1 MHKEVLTQKQL
12 NLLPLLKVFSKNFG
26 LVGGTAIAL
35 YLGHRKSIDF
45 DLFSLKEFDHLKIRK
60 EILKFK
66 KPFKIIVNE
75 KEQYSIF
82 INGVKITFLHYPFKI
97 KFSKNFENI
106 INLPDLLT
114 LSAMKAYTLGRRAKW
129 KDYVD
134 LYFIMKHYGGIKKVI
149 KKAKNIFGNEFNEKM
164 FRAELAYFK
173 DIDFSEKIIYLKGF
187 EKKDEEIKRTLINF
201 SLQK

>member
-45 DLFSLKEFDHLKIRK
+45 DLVSLKEFDNLKIRK

-66 KPFKIIVNE
+66 KSFKVIIDQKGE
-75 KEQYSIF
+75 YSIV
-82 INGVKITFLHYPFKI
+82 IDGIKITFLHYPFKI
-97 KFSKNFENI
+97 KFSRNFENI
-106 INLPDLLT
+106 IKLPDLLT
-114 LSAMKAYTLGRRAKW
+114 LSAMKAYALGRRAKW

-134 LYFIMKHYGGIKKVI
+134 LYFIIKHYRGIKKVI
-149 KKAKNIFGNEFNEKM
+149 KKAKDIFGNEFNEKM

>member
-1 MHKEVLTQKQL
+1 MFDNILTTNQKK
-12 NLLPLLKVFSKNFG
+12 LLPLIKKFSLDFY

-35 YLGHRKSIDF
+35 HLGHRRSIDF
-45 DLFSLKEFDHLKIRK
+45 DLFTEKKFNPLKIRTK
-60 EILKFK
+60 ILKD
-66 KPFKIIVNE
+66 
-75 KEQYSIF
+75 YSIEYTF
-82 INGVKITFLHYPFKI
+82 SQGEGELTILVKKVKLTFFYYPFKI
-97 KFSKNFENI
+97 PHNYFFNKI
-106 INLPDLLT
+106 ISLPDLLT
-114 LSAMKAYTLGRRAKW
+114 LGAMKAFTLGKRAKW

-134 LYFIMKHYGGIKKVI
+134 LYFIIKHYCDIKKII

-187 EKKDEEIKRTLINF
+187 KTKNEEIKRALINF

>member
-26 LVGGTAIAL
+26 LVGGIAIAL

-45 DLFSLKEFDHLKIRK
+45 DLVSLKEFDNLKIRK

-66 KPFKIIVNE
+66 KPFKVIIDQKGE
-75 KEQYSIF
+75 YSIV
-82 INGVKITFLHYPFKI
+82 IDGVKITFLHYPFKI
-97 KFSKNFENI
+97 KFSRNFENI
-106 INLPDLLT
+106 IKLPDLLT
-114 LSAMKAYTLGRRAKW
+114 LSAMKAYALGRRAKW

-134 LYFIMKHYGGIKKVI
+134 LYFIMKYYRGIKKVI

-187 EKKDEEIKRTLINF
+187 KTKNEEIKRALINF

>member
-26 LVGGTAIAL
+26 LVGETAIAL

-45 DLFSLKEFDHLKIRK
+45 DLVSLKEFDNLKIRK

-66 KPFKIIVNE
+66 KPFKVIIDQKGE
-75 KEQYSIF
+75 YSIV
-82 INGVKITFLHYPFKI
+82 IDGVKITFLHYPFKI
-97 KFSKNFENI
+97 KFSRNFENI
-106 INLPDLLT
+106 IKLPDLLT
-114 LSAMKAYTLGRRAKW
+114 LSAMKAYALGRRAKW

-134 LYFIMKHYGGIKKVI
+134 LYFIMKYYRGIKKVI

-187 EKKDEEIKRTLINF
+187 KTKDEEIKRALINF

>member
-35 YLGHRKSIDF
+35 YLGHRKSVDF

-66 KPFKIIVNE
+66 KPFKVIVNE

-187 EKKDEEIKRTLINF
+187 EKKDEEIKRALINF

>member
-26 LVGGTAIAL
+26 LVGETAIAL

-45 DLFSLKEFDHLKIRK
+45 DLVSLKEFDNLKIRK

-66 KPFKIIVNE
+66 KPFKVIIDQKGE
-75 KEQYSIF
+75 YSIV
-82 INGVKITFLHYPFKI
+82 IDGVKITFLHYPFKI
-97 KFSKNFENI
+97 KFSRNFENI
-106 INLPDLLT
+106 IKLPDLLT
-114 LSAMKAYTLGRRAKW
+114 LSAMKAYALGRRAKW

-134 LYFIMKHYGGIKKVI
+134 LYFIIKHYCDIKKII

-187 EKKDEEIKRTLINF
+187 KTKDEEIKRALINF

>member
-35 YLGHRKSIDF
+35 YLGHRKSVDF
-45 DLFSLKEFDHLKIRK
+45 DLFSVKKFDHLKIRK

-66 KPFKIIVNE
+66 KPFKVIVNE

-97 KFSKNFENI
+97 KFSRNFENI

-164 FRAELAYFK
+164 FRAELTYFK

-187 EKKDEEIKRTLINF
+187 EKKDKEIKRALINF

>member
-1 MHKEVLTQKQL
+1 
-12 NLLPLLKVFSKNFG
+12 LPLLKVFSKNFG

-66 KPFKIIVNE
+66 KPFKVIVNE

-97 KFSKNFENI
+97 KFSRNFENI

-134 LYFIMKHYGGIKKVI
+134 LYFIIKHYRGIKKVI
-149 KKAKNIFGNEFNEKM
+149 KKLKIFLEMN
-164 FRAELAYFK
+164 LT
-173 DIDFSEKIIYLKGF
+173 
-187 EKKDEEIKRTLINF
+187 KKCLEQN
-201 SLQK
+201 

>member
-35 YLGHRKSIDF
+35 YLGHRKSVDF

-66 KPFKIIVNE
+66 KPFKVIVNE

-97 KFSKNFENI
+97 KFSRNFENI

-187 EKKDEEIKRTLINF
+187 EKKDEEIKRALINF

>member
-35 YLGHRKSIDF
+35 YLGHRKSVDF

-66 KPFKIIVNE
+66 KPFKVIVNE

-114 LSAMKAYTLGRRAKW
+114 LSAMKAYTLGRKAKW

-187 EKKDEEIKRTLINF
+187 EKKDKEIKRALINF

>member
-66 KPFKIIVNE
+66 KPFKVIVNE

-114 LSAMKAYTLGRRAKW
+114 LSAMKAYTLGRR
-129 KDYVD
+129 
-134 LYFIMKHYGGIKKVI
+134 
-149 KKAKNIFGNEFNEKM
+149 N
-164 FRAELAYFK
+164 
-173 DIDFSEKIIYLKGF
+173 
-187 EKKDEEIKRTLINF
+187 
-201 SLQK
+201 

>member
-35 YLGHRKSIDF
+35 YLGHRKSVDF
-45 DLFSLKEFDHLKIRK
+45 DLFSVKEFDHLKIRK

-66 KPFKIIVNE
+66 KPFKVIVNE

-134 LYFIMKHYGGIKKVI
+134 LYFIMEHYGGIKKVI

-187 EKKDEEIKRTLINF
+187 EKKDEEIKRALINF

>member
-60 EILKFK
+60 EILKFQ
-66 KPFKIIVNE
+66 KPFKVIVNE

-149 KKAKNIFGNEFNEKM
+149 KKAKDIFGNEFNEKM

-173 DIDFSEKIIYLKGF
+173 DIDFSEKIIYLKRFKTKG
-187 EKKDEEIKRTLINF
+187 EEIKRALINF

>member
-26 LVGGTAIAL
+26 LVGGIAIAL

-45 DLFSLKEFDHLKIRK
+45 DLVSLKEFDNLKIRK

-66 KPFKIIVNE
+66 KPFKVIIDQKGE
-75 KEQYSIF
+75 YSIV
-82 INGVKITFLHYPFKI
+82 IDGVKITFLHYPFKI
-97 KFSKNFENI
+97 KFSRNFENI
-106 INLPDLLT
+106 IKLPDLLT
-114 LSAMKAYTLGRRAKW
+114 LSAMKAYALGRRAKW

-134 LYFIMKHYGGIKKVI
+134 LYFIMKYYRGIKKVI

-187 EKKDEEIKRTLINF
+187 KTKDEEIKRALINF

>member
-12 NLLPLLKVFSKNFG
+12 NLLPLLKLFSKNFG

-45 DLFSLKEFDHLKIRK
+45 NLFSLKEFDHLKIRK

-66 KPFKIIVNE
+66 KPFKVIVNE

-82 INGVKITFLHYPFKI
+82 INGVKITFLYYPFKI

-187 EKKDEEIKRTLINF
+187 EKKDEEIKRALINF

>member
-26 LVGGTAIAL
+26 LVGETAITL

-45 DLFSLKEFDHLKIRK
+45 DLFSLKEFDNLKIRK

-66 KPFKIIVNE
+66 KPFKVIIDQKGE
-75 KEQYSIF
+75 YSIV
-82 INGVKITFLHYPFKI
+82 IDGVKITFLHYPLKI
-97 KFSKNFENI
+97 KFSRNFENI
-106 INLPDLLT
+106 IKLPDLLT
-114 LSAMKAYTLGRRAKW
+114 LSTMKAYALGRRAKW

-134 LYFIMKHYGGIKKVI
+134 LYFIMKYYRGIKKVI

-187 EKKDEEIKRTLINF
+187 KTKNEEIKRALINF